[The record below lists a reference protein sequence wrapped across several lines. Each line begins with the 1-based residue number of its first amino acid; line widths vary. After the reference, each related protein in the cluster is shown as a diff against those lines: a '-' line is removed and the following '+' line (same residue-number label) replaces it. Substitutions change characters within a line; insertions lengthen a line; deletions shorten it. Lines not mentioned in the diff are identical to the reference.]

1 MATLNDIPKT
11 NPFQVPDNYF
21 EQLEQEVMM
30 KVKQEQQE
38 QKQKHL
44 RHRRIYTIIS
54 AAAAVVA
61 LLVMINHWFVMPEN
75 KPQDTQL
82 AESASTTN
90 VLLAS
95 SSDNGVLSTGEAV
108 PDVEI
113 EEVDFDNIDYQ
124 ILDYYS
130 DEMSELDLL
139 Y

>member
-1 MATLNDIPKT
+1 MAKLNDIPKT
-11 NPFQVPDNYF
+11 NPFQVPENYF

-44 RHRRIYTIIS
+44 RHRRIYTIIT

-61 LLVMINHWFVMPEN
+61 LIVVINLWFFLPQN
-75 KPQDTQL
+75 KPQDSQL
-82 AESASTTN
+82 AEGASTTS

-95 SSDNGVLSTGEAV
+95 GSDNGMLSTGEAV
-108 PDVEI
+108 PDVVI

-130 DEMSELDLL
+130 DEMSQLDLL